1 MAMAALR
8 RRTAALGFLGAGLAL
23 GLFASPVSAAESTA
37 KPYEID
43 AILALT
49 GGASFLGTAEQQALQ
64 LAEKTINKSGGIKGR
79 PLHINFHDDQTSP
92 QVAVQLTNQALAKKP
107 TVIFGS
113 TLVAMCNAMAPL
125 MASGPVMYCFS
136 PGIHPPAG
144 SYVFTASTSTLD
156 LANALIRYYRLKG
169 WKRIAIMTSTDAS
182 GQDAERG
189 LNANLAL
196 PENEDMVVVARA
208 HFNTTDVSVSAQI
221 EQIKAANPQAMI
233 AWSTGSPIATI
244 FRGIQQ
250 AGLDIPVGTTDGNMT
265 YAQMTRYASFLPKQL
280 YIPAAQWV
288 VGSSENKLKLDPAVA
303 AAQKRFYQVFRSA
316 GIEPDLPTTL
326 GWEPALIIVSAL
338 QKLGPNATAT
348 QLRDYLGHLKGYAGI
363 DGIYDY
369 GKVPQRGLGLSNV
382 LVTRWNPEKKH
393 WLVVSKAT
401 GVPLP

>member
-1 MAMAALR
+1 MTIAIIRRWPMAA
-8 RRTAALGFLGAGLAL
+8 GFLGAGLAL
-23 GLFASPVSAAESTA
+23 GLSTLPASAAE
-37 KPYEID
+37 PYEID

-49 GGASFLGTAEQQALQ
+49 GGASFLGTAEQRALQ
-64 LAEKTINKSGGIKGR
+64 LAEQTVNKSGGIQGR
-79 PLHINFHDDQTSP
+79 PLHINFHDDQTNP
-92 QVAVQLTNQALAKKP
+92 QISVQLANQALAKKP
-107 TVIFGS
+107 AVIFGS

-125 MASGPVMYCFS
+125 MANGPVMYCFS

-156 LANALIRYYRLKG
+156 LANSLIRYYRLKG
-169 WKRIAIMTSTDAS
+169 WKKIAIMTSTDAS

-196 PENEDMVVVARA
+196 PENKDMAVVARA
-208 HFNTTDVSVSAQI
+208 HFNPTDVTVSAQI

-244 FRGIQQ
+244 FRAMQQ

-288 VGSSENKLKLDPAVA
+288 VGSSENKLKLDPAVV
-303 AAQKRFYQVFRSA
+303 AAQKRFYEVFKAA

-326 GWEPALIIVSAL
+326 GWEPAMLVLSAL
-338 QKLGPNATAT
+338 QKLGPKATAM
-348 QLRDYLGHLKGYAGI
+348 QIRDYLDHLKGYAGI
-363 DGIYDY
+363 DGVYDFE
-369 GKVPQRGLGLSNV
+369 KVPQRGLEVSNV
-382 LVTRWNPEKKH
+382 LVTRWNPKMER
-393 WLVVSKAT
+393 WQVMSRAT